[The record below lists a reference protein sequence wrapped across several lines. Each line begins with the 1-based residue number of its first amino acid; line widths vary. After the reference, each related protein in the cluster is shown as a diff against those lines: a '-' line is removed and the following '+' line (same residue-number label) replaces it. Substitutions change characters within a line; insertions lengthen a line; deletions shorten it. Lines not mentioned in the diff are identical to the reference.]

1 MDKEF
6 WRRLSAR
13 IGAAIEEIEAM
24 DEELT
29 DAHGF
34 DDRPGKPE
42 GIVWNRS
49 IDLLDAALTCL
60 IEAREKIDKYMKDR
74 K

>member
-13 IGAAIEEIEAM
+13 IGVEIEKIEDM
-24 DEELT
+24 DEELSNQ
-29 DAHGF
+29 HGF

-42 GIVWNRS
+42 GTVWNRS
-49 IDLLDAALTCL
+49 LDLLDAARTCL
-60 IEAREKIDKYMKDR
+60 VEAREKIDKYLKDR